1 MLNLLGI
8 FVENVG
14 ENVAKSLT
22 IMWQGVLA
30 IFVVIGI
37 IIAITYLL
45 NKVTAPKKS
54 DDSAD
59 KTANN
64 D

>member
-8 FVENVG
+8 LVENLG
-14 ENVAKSLT
+14 ENIGKALT

-37 IIAITYLL
+37 IIGITCIL
-45 NKVTAPKKS
+45 NKVTHPKKKS
-54 DDSAD
+54 DEESDD
-59 KTANN
+59 NKE
-64 D
+64 